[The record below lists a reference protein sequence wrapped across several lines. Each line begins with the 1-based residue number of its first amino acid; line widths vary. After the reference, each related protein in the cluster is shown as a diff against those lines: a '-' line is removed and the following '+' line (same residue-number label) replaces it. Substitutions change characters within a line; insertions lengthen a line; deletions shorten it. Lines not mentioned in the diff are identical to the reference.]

1 MEALVVARGWWACR
15 VCRRGVRRPGSA
27 RAPTGRPVTGR
38 RLGPGAAPL
47 SAARAPGARPG
58 RLRPCRRRR
67 WPPDW
72 SRPGRPARP
81 PPGGSGRPGAGQVTA
96 LAPAGQDVL
105 AGIRARR
112 RALGAGQVEPAPRRP
127 RSLGRFGPGHP
138 LLTEDPGQGRRRG
151 RLQAH
156 GGHLVV
162 HADRTVAPV
171 PSAPG
176 AARTSR
182 ARVRTRSGRR
192 LGPASRTA
200 RPGLAR
206 RRGPLPPARAGARR
220 RASCARCPARR
231 RTSSPPRGARHR
243 AIGRSPDGHGDQHC
257 GSYRGSPLNP
267 KPRVSPP
274 GPAEPS
280 PMS

>member
-1 MEALVVARGWWACR
+1 MT
-15 VCRRGVRRPGSA
+15 P
-27 RAPTGRPVTGR
+27 R

-58 RLRPCRRRR
+58 RPRPCRRRR

-72 SRPGRPARP
+72 SRPGRPGRP
-81 PPGGSGRPGAGQVTA
+81 PPGASGRPGAGQITA
-96 LAPAGQDVL
+96 LRPPARTYSVASSCQQ
-105 AGIRARR
+105 
-112 RALGAGQVEPAPRRP
+112 ALGAGQVEPAPRRP

-138 LLTEDPGQGRRRG
+138 LLTEDPGQPRRRG
-151 RLQAH
+151 RLEAH

-162 HADRTVAPV
+162 HADRTVV
-171 PSAPG
+171 Q
-176 AARTSR
+176 SR
-182 ARVRTRSGRR
+182 APPEPRAHRGPGREPDRAGGSGRHR
-192 LGPASRTA
+192 GRRDRGSPAAAGPS
-200 RPGLAR
+200 PR
-206 RRGPLPPARAGARR
+206 RAPAQDAG
-220 RASCARCPARR
+220 ASCARCPARR